1 MMRLQKIV
9 VGMDWSPA
17 SMDAWREACLLART
31 FGSRLVL
38 VHAVPETSSVRAE
51 RDEVVLQAEAT
62 LHQLATEDGV
72 EAGAV
77 VEEGRADDVLLAVA
91 AREGADLIVL
101 GAGAR
106 TTLDRVLLG
115 SSAERLVR
123 EAPVPVWLVCPGRA
137 HPEVRSVLCALD
149 GDLAA
154 KESDEAL
161 RAAVYLCRTFV
172 AGLSVMTV
180 VPDPDALRPW
190 ARGEAADLAAAVA
203 RGEEGLR
210 RRLEGIDRHGVET
223 RVIVRA
229 GRPAA
234 GIVEAAGLVG
244 CDLLVMGTRGLT
256 GLAHLWSG
264 STAERVIRAV
274 PSSVLVVKAR

>member
-1 MMRLQKIV
+1 MMRLQTIL

-17 SMDAWREACLLART
+17 SMDAWREACALART
-31 FGSRLVL
+31 FGARLVL
-38 VHAVPETSSVRAE
+38 AHAVPETTSVRAE
-51 RDEVVLQAEAT
+51 REEVVLQAEAM
-62 LHQLATEDGV
+62 LRQLAVDVGA
-72 EAGAV
+72 EAARVV
-77 VEEGRADDVLLAVA
+77 VEEGRPADVLLAVA
-91 AREGADLIVL
+91 GREQVDLVVL

-115 SSAERLVR
+115 SCAERVVR
-123 EAPVPVWLVCPGRA
+123 ESPAPVWLVRPGRA
-137 HPEVRSVLCALD
+137 HPEVRRILCALD
-149 GDLAA
+149 GDLEA

-172 AGLSVMTV
+172 ADLTLVTV
-180 VPDPDALRPW
+180 VPDPGAARPW
-190 ARGEAADLAAAVA
+190 AGEASGLPEAVA
-203 RGEEGLR
+203 RGEEALR

-223 RVIVRA
+223 RVLVRA
-229 GRPAA
+229 GKPAP